1 MTELNVLHY
10 AYLVLKVR
18 LAAAREDER
27 GVSTLEAIL
36 LTAGFATIALLA
48 IVAITAKMNTAT
60 TGIPT
65 GPAGP

>member
-10 AYLVLKVR
+10 AYLMLKVR
-18 LAAAREDER
+18 LAAAGEDER

-48 IVAITAKMNTAT
+48 IVIITAKMNTAT
-60 TGIPT
+60 NGIPT